1 MAEMA
6 MWALESGV
14 RRIALRGDHQ
24 LDFWIGNILD
34 QNFFL
39 SVLKLKRSDLF
50 LSTTFTAQRRV
61 KAAIGS
67 MWAMVVSAS
76 RSWAEAISSILPFS
90 TTFWISPVCTALFMA
105 WAPEASL
112 FVGNTMSSGGKI
124 ATLHHACTCCE
135 EAGR

>member
-61 KAAIGS
+61 KAAIGLGLGLGS
-67 MWAMVVSAS
+67 GVGLGVNVATPETSLAS
-76 RSWAEAISSILPFS
+76 TLTPLLRDGHERDLALCVTPTLIL
-90 TTFWISPVCTALFMA
+90 TQA
-105 WAPEASL
+105 
-112 FVGNTMSSGGKI
+112 
-124 ATLHHACTCCE
+124 
-135 EAGR
+135 